1 MFSFKIPGLKQQKL
15 QLNLLEDIF
24 IQKVNQ
30 KKIEFYA
37 LTIVFTE
44 ELLQQFLQAIVK
56 KLLKVLVQK

>member
-24 IQKVNQ
+24 IQKVTQ

-44 ELLQQFLQAIVK
+44 ELLQQFLQVIVK